1 MDVTQT
7 LRTMRERAGYS
18 LDSFAK
24 DMGYRGASSIQR
36 YEDPRE
42 YTDCLPYK
50 FVKKALPLLVK
61 RGIPEAEVLALA
73 GPLARTDV
81 DGGGAKNLDDIPVGR
96 IRIFVEALAEFCNDK
111 ALVLSPRDQGDIV
124 ARICRWYEEEVA
136 AGREVPY
143 PSVAEAKRF
152 IPLLLG
158 PRLF

>member
-7 LRTMRERAGYS
+7 LRKMRERAGYS
-18 LDSFAK
+18 LDAFAK

-42 YTDCLPYK
+42 YTDSLPYK
-50 FVKKALPLLVK
+50 FVKKALPLLVR

-73 GPLARTDV
+73 GPLARGDV
-81 DGGGAKNLDDIPVGR
+81 NRNGSKNLDEIPVAR
-96 IRIFVEALAEFCNDK
+96 IRIFVEALAEFSNEK
-111 ALVLSPRDQGDIV
+111 SLVLSPHDQGDVV

-143 PSVAEAKRF
+143 PTVAEAKRF

>member
-18 LDSFAK
+18 LDAFAK

-73 GPLARTDV
+73 GPLAR
-81 DGGGAKNLDDIPVGR
+81 GNAGAAEGRNLDEIPLAR
-96 IRIFVEALAEFCNDK
+96 LRIFVEALAEFCNDK
-111 ALVLSPRDQGDIV
+111 ALSLSPRDQGDII

-158 PRLF
+158 PHLF